1 MGRSTHIQLSWSR
14 LEGHRLLVIP
24 DLPLTNGSREVVAE
38 DWSSRIAG
46 VVVLVVGALNLLI
59 GVLALTTGLVRVSAG
74 VAGGFLAAGVV
85 LLAVGALIWRGNRA
99 ATIGTFAVV
108 LGLLVLQ
115 VVQIVTDPDRGD
127 AAAQAASADQPAGRL
142 VVLGLLVLT
151 TGLAAWHRRHRPS
164 RDVDPTT

>member
-1 MGRSTHIQLSWSR
+1 M
-14 LEGHRLLVIP
+14 
-24 DLPLTNGSREVVAE
+24 AAA

-46 VVVLVVGALNLLI
+46 AVVLVVGALNLLV
-59 GVLALTTGLVRVSAG
+59 GVLALTTGLVRVSTG
-74 VAGGFLAAGVV
+74 VAGGFLAAGVG

-127 AAAQAASADQPAGRL
+127 AAAQAASADEYTGRL

-151 TGLAAWHRRHRPS
+151 TGLAAWRRHRRPP
-164 RDVDPTT
+164 RPVEPPP